1 MIGKETQEEVHGYV
15 ASVLDLYLQL
25 PETPF
30 KASSNDRRTAAA
42 LHARG
47 VPLLAVQSAL
57 VLAAARRLGR
67 SPDMLPLSPI
77 RSLAYFLPVIQELL
91 DNPITEDY
99 LGYLRMK
106 VSSLSGRSRIKAKCG

>member
-57 VLAAARRLGR
+57 VLATARRLGR
-67 SPDMLPLSPI
+67 SPDSREFSVPL
-77 RSLAYFLPVIQELL
+77 R
-91 DNPITEDY
+91 
-99 LGYLRMK
+99 
-106 VSSLSGRSRIKAKCG
+106 SSLKSRVQMASPTIPPKGKRDYP